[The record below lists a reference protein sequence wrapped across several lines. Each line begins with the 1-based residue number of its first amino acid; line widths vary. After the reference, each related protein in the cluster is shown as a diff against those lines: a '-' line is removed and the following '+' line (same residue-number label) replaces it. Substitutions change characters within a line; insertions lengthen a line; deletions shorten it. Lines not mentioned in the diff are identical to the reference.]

1 MRRSNSNKSTSGVSR
16 SKSARSTSSFRSA
29 IERLEHIDPAIADR
43 DAHLAATLSWCQAAP
58 TLAPA
63 VSRPPLRSV
72 FTEYSG
78 DSGSQQGTLDGTCD
92 ENGLRRQKSV
102 RFVKSSKNDASNA
115 TGIPRRR
122 SVLGRIENQQ
132 NCAAPRKADESPCFN
147 PFTAKFVESLPPAE
161 SYRPADECA
170 SVPGSYRK
178 PRKSRSM
185 FAPAGQTPTPM
196 YYFSNSPEQ
205 EVPARALRR
214 KSMQNIKESKSPK
227 RNRSLRA
234 PKSMSFLKST
244 GTRSNLRANVSDG
257 ENSGNNFGGD
267 GQAPLQSRTSRLFT
281 SNKEGIRQS
290 MRDPS
295 ASNLAVPKRNG
306 SLRKKARKV
315 SNGFKTRLKSFFGL
329 TKNDGQEPEGK
340 MESQV
345 GVEDRD
351 EGDRD
356 VDEDAYMDIDD
367 PVLDECSISQ
377 VPSRVP
383 SLHASSSAQQLRSR
397 QGSIESI
404 ESLRKVSDDQSDE
417 KSRVTSWTSSGT
429 HTLNSQSTWGGER
442 DRQRLS
448 VIKENGPHHSSSSFR
463 RPTMNERSP
472 YEFEA
477 VTPQKHSGPPAPPAV
492 DSQRVYSALMNRL
505 YEVNQ
510 KENMREASD
519 EDFQKQDSK
528 GLRRSLDDNPPTIRC
543 VRPEDDVFR
552 DGPPTQIPPVGIA
565 ETTEDGSFSESGSV
579 IHYPIRTTS
588 TGAHY
593 SPYPGPAVGDEKRVL
608 PITVREV
615 SAAPKTLSTRSSA
628 FFGSPTCHLFRTTS
642 PYRRALQKSMKESS
656 SESSAAPELN
666 LDLVSTRRHP
676 SLSVDDP
683 RLAYSDSIY
692 SDQPISPRLLSPP
705 ILSSELLTSALVA
718 PGASCYS
725 DITERGANT
734 STRSSSHGRSRSHTP
749 CEPLTYIPTMPID
762 SDTRTASYASSV
774 EWKTYLSANASHG
787 DLHAPVRQLTEVRY
801 AKPSMPKGHVREGAQ
816 MYAEDE
822 PELYRPAGP
831 IKFHTPL
838 RTMSHNRQ
846 ASSAS
851 RVEGAVPPKAS
862 ALYSNEN
869 AIPCSEGRV
878 NDRVRMYGPPPI
890 PPRSS
895 LREIPSMPLLQS
907 RSSQSN
913 IPVKSPNRAT
923 SKVRSSDTMPDFNSA
938 ETKPK
943 SRSPMKLVRRV
954 GLRKSLK
961 PSVSSPGLG
970 MTVEKQFG
978 PMLGSDQVNRGSPR
992 ERRQSGSGRR
1002 LLDSSDFNSTD
1013 TSDTTSTDD
1022 WRAQK
1027 LGSQQMVENFLSD
1040 RHRAMVRSEHSR
1052 AFL

>member
-1 MRRSNSNKSTSGVSR
+1 MVPT
-16 SKSARSTSSFRSA
+16 
-29 IERLEHIDPAIADR
+29 
-43 DAHLAATLSWCQAAP
+43 AHH
-58 TLAPA
+58 
-63 VSRPPLRSV
+63 PPLRSV

-102 RFVKSSKNDASNA
+102 RFAKSSKNDAANG

-132 NCAAPRKADESPCFN
+132 NCAAAQKTDESPCFN

-161 SYRPADECA
+161 SYRPVDECA

-178 PRKSRSM
+178 LRKSRSM
-185 FAPAGQTPTPM
+185 FSPTGQTPTPK

-205 EVPARALRR
+205 GNPTPALRR

-244 GTRSNLRANVSDG
+244 GTRSNLRTNASEG
-257 ENSGNNFGGD
+257 ESSGNKFGGD

-295 ASNLAVPKRNG
+295 AGNLAVPKRNG

-315 SNGFKTRLKSFFGL
+315 SSGFKTRLKSFFGL

-340 MESQV
+340 MDSQAGV
-345 GVEDRD
+345 GSHD

-356 VDEDAYMDIDD
+356 IDEDAYMDIDD

-417 KSRVTSWTSSGT
+417 RSRVTSWTSSGT

-448 VIKENGPHHSSSSFR
+448 VIKENGPHYSSSSFR
-463 RPTMNERSP
+463 RPTIDERSP
-472 YEFEA
+472 YEFE
-477 VTPQKHSGPPAPPAV
+477 VVSPEKPSGPPAPPAV

-510 KENMREASD
+510 KENMREASG
-519 EDFQKQDSK
+519 EDFQMQEAKK
-528 GLRRSLDDNPPTIRC
+528 LRRSLDDSPPTIRC

-579 IHYPIRTTS
+579 IHYPTRTAP

-593 SPYPGPAVGDEKRVL
+593 SPYPGPAVGDEKTVL
-608 PITVREV
+608 PVTVREV

-656 SESSAAPELN
+656 SESSAPPELN

-676 SLSVDDP
+676 SLSGDDP

-692 SDQPISPRLLSPP
+692 SDQPMSPRLLSPQL
-705 ILSSELLTSALVA
+705 LSSELLTSALVA
-718 PGASCYS
+718 PGAIRPRRPSVESSSRTNGLTHSKSCYS
-725 DITERGANT
+725 DITERAANT
-734 STRSSSHGRSRSHTP
+734 STRSGSHGRSRSHTP
-749 CEPLTYIPTMPID
+749 CEPLTYVPTMPT
-762 SDTRTASYASSV
+762 DTEARTASYASSV
-774 EWKTYLSANASHG
+774 EWKTYLSANASNS
-787 DLHAPVRQLTEVRY
+787 DIHAPVRQMMEVRY

-822 PELYRPAGP
+822 PKLYKPAGP
-831 IKFHTPL
+831 VKFHTPL

-851 RVEGAVPPKAS
+851 RAEGAVPPKVS

-869 AIPCSEGRV
+869 AIPYSEGRV
-878 NDRVRMYGPPPI
+878 NGHIRVYGPPPI

-923 SKVRSSDTMPDFNSA
+923 LKVRSSDTMPDFTSA

-943 SRSPMKLVRRV
+943 TRSPMKLVRRV

-978 PMLGSDQVNRGSPR
+978 PMLGSDQVNQGSPR

-1013 TSDTTSTDD
+1013 TSDTTSSDD

-1040 RHRAMVRSEHSR
+1040 RHQAMVRSEHSR